1 MLNRVTARYRARDG
15 SEHLVSVRRTR
26 EGRWRISDI
35 TDRETIIVEELTGS
49 DDRLAQAEA
58 LARDYASEQAAY
70 HRGLRA
76 ENPLPRAHRDEPDEK
91 PCAA

>member
-1 MLNRVTARYRARDG
+1 MPDTVTARYRARDG
-15 SEHLVSVRRTR
+15 SEHVVAVRRTR

-35 TDRETIIVEELTGS
+35 TDRETLIVEELTGS

-58 LARDYASEQAAY
+58 LARDYAGEQAAY
-70 HRGLRA
+70 HRGDRV
-76 ENPLPRAHRDEPDEK
+76 EDPLPRPHGDDADEQ

>member
-1 MLNRVTARYRARDG
+1 MPNSVTARYRARDG

-35 TDRETIIVEELTGS
+35 ADGETIIVEELTGS

-58 LARDYASEQAAY
+58 LAHDYASEQAAY

>member
-1 MLNRVTARYRARDG
+1 MPDIVTARYRARDG

-35 TDRETIIVEELTGS
+35 TDRETRIVEELAGI

-70 HRGLRA
+70 HRGDRL
-76 ENPLPRAHRDEPDEK
+76 EDPLPRPHRDDADDT